1 MHTRHE
7 DGMYHISGHKYSQ
20 LEGSRAQVYH
30 GTAHHTS
37 GGLQKKDIKMNKWN
51 RLVSKAKS
59 MKAKKENRLE
69 KSGFFATKGQFGVV
83 KKEAS
88 ECRGKSAKKCRK
100 SSGCKYVSGKSR
112 KYCRTAKS
120 RK

>member
-30 GTAHHTS
+30 GTAFRTS
-37 GGLQKKDIKMNKWN
+37 GGLTKKDIRMNKWN

-59 MKAKKENRLE
+59 MKAKKENRLV
-69 KSGFFATKGQFGVV
+69 KLGFKTQKGKFGV
-83 KKEAS
+83 
-88 ECRGKSAKKCRK
+88 
-100 SSGCKYVSGKSR
+100 
-112 KYCRTAKS
+112 AKS
-120 RK
+120 KKTRRN